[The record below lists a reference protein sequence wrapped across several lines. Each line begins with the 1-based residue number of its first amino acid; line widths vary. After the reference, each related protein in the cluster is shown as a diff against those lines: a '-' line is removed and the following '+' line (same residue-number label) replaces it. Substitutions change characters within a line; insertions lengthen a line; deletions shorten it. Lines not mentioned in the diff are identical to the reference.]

1 MTSGHKCYTMPR
13 RAGGGYVSY
22 QERQDIRKL
31 WNGASDSHMAVSSDS
46 HDCDSRTLVIREL

>member
-1 MTSGHKCYTMPR
+1 MPR

-46 HDCDSRTLVIREL
+46 HDCDSRTLVIREPVQTLGA